1 LEQILDAAPSLR
13 SGQKQPLGDIVKDL
27 HNAKLIGKNAAST
40 KLFKKFP
47 ANFELTPEKQPN
59 QIRYLAV

>member
-1 LEQILDAAPSLR
+1 
-13 SGQKQPLGDIVKDL
+13 L

-47 ANFELTPEKQPN
+47 DNFELTPEKQPN
-59 QIRYLAV
+59 QIRYLAA